1 MKTDTLDVAYQR
13 AEETASYTSSA
24 VISENWLITRISEFQ
39 KRRAHERTLH
49 SFRRN
54 IAAIPTHLLDDI
66 GIDEYKVAEILV
78 IATRSKRILT
88 HPFLQR
94 KG

>member
-1 MKTDTLDVAYQR
+1 MNTDTLDVAYQR
-13 AEETASYTSSA
+13 ADEADSYTISA
-24 VISENWLITRISEFQ
+24 MISADFLITRISEFR

-66 GIDEYKVAEILV
+66 GIDEYQVAEILV
-78 IATRSKRILT
+78 IATRSKRIWT
-88 HPFLQR
+88 HRFLQR